1 MQTKESPEE
10 IYSKSVSPILDVQD
24 KPKPAQ
30 WLMLSSQ
37 HLFAMF
43 GATVLVP
50 YLTGL
55 PVSAALIASGIG
67 TLLYILITKGQIPAY
82 LGSSFAFILPIT
94 IALGANSLGEVL
106 TALFFSGVLYIIIG
120 IAIRGFGIDWLMNL
134 LPPVVVGPVIMVIGL
149 GLAPVAV
156 DMAMYTDSGNQEG
169 YSMLYIFVAAVT
181 LIITI
186 CASIFLRGVL
196 SLIPILIGIIG
207 GYITAVLVG
216 IVDFTQIIET
226 SWFMLPDVHLPFVSY
241 NPTWNLGL
249 MVVML
254 PIVFVTVSEH
264 IGHQMVINKIV
275 GRNFFKKPG
284 LHRSLVGDGVST
296 MFSSLI
302 GGPPTTT
309 YGENIGVLAIT
320 RVFSVWVIGG
330 AGVLAVILGFIG
342 KFTAI
347 VQSIP
352 TPVMGGVSIL
362 LFGIIASSGLRM
374 LIDEQ
379 VNLDSK
385 RNLVISSV
393 ILVVGIGKAH
403 LDFTIGNIPFNLEGM
418 ALAAV
423 AGILLNAILPKEVPV
438 SDGQPV
444 VDDTTTD

>member
-1 MQTKESPEE
+1 MAKFEDEIFQRSVEPE
-10 IYSKSVSPILDVQD
+10 LDVHERPRFLQG
-24 KPKPAQ
+24 
-30 WLMLSSQ
+30 LLLSSQ

-50 YLTGL
+50 FLTGL

-94 IALGANSLGEVL
+94 IALGANTLGEVL
-106 TALFFSGVLYIIIG
+106 TALFFSGVLYVLIGLVIRLAGSGWII
-120 IAIRGFGIDWLMNL
+120 RL
-134 LPPVVVGPVIMVIGL
+134 LPPIVVGPVIMVIGL

-169 YSMLYIFVAAVT
+169 YSMTYIAVALIT
-181 LIITI
+181 LTITI
-186 CASIFLRGVL
+186 LASIFLKGVL
-196 SLIPILIGIIG
+196 GLIPILIGIIG
-207 GYITAVLVG
+207 GYIAALMFG
-216 IVDFTQIIET
+216 IVDLELIRDTG
-226 SWFMLPDVHLPFVSY
+226 WFVLPDLYIPY
-241 NPTWNLGL
+241 QDYTPAMNIGL
-249 MVVML
+249 FMVML
-254 PIVFVTVSEH
+254 PIVFVTISEH

-284 LHRSLVGDGVST
+284 LHRSIIGDGVAT
-296 MFSSLI
+296 MFASTI

-320 RVFSVWVIGG
+320 RIFSVWVIGG
-330 AGVLAVILGFIG
+330 AGVLAVILGFVG
-342 KFTAI
+342 KFTAV

-352 TPVMGGVSIL
+352 SPVMGGVSIL

-374 LIDEQ
+374 LVDAKIDFD
-379 VNLDSK
+379 NK
-385 RNLVISSV
+385 RNLVIASV
-393 ILVVGIGKAH
+393 ILVIGIGKAH

-423 AGILLNAILPKEVPV
+423 AGIILNLILPERE
-438 SDGQPV
+438 
-444 VDDTTTD
+444 TN

>member
-1 MQTKESPEE
+1 MMAKFEDEIFQRSVEPE
-10 IYSKSVSPILDVQD
+10 LDVHERPRFLQG
-24 KPKPAQ
+24 
-30 WLMLSSQ
+30 LLLSSQ

-50 YLTGL
+50 FLTGL

-94 IALGANSLGEVL
+94 IALGANTLGEVL
-106 TALFFSGVLYIIIG
+106 TALFFSGVLYVLIGLVIRLAGSGWII
-120 IAIRGFGIDWLMNL
+120 RL
-134 LPPVVVGPVIMVIGL
+134 LPPIVVGPVIMVIGL

-169 YSMLYIFVAAVT
+169 YSMTYIAVALIT
-181 LIITI
+181 LTITI
-186 CASIFLRGVL
+186 LASIFLKGVL
-196 SLIPILIGIIG
+196 GLIPILIGIIG
-207 GYITAVLVG
+207 GYIAALMFG
-216 IVDFTQIIET
+216 IVDLELIRDTG
-226 SWFMLPDVHLPFVSY
+226 WFVLPDLYIPY
-241 NPTWNLGL
+241 QDYTPAMNIGL
-249 MVVML
+249 FMVML
-254 PIVFVTVSEH
+254 PIVFVTISEH

-284 LHRSLVGDGVST
+284 LHRSIIGDGVAT
-296 MFSSLI
+296 MFASTI

-320 RVFSVWVIGG
+320 RIFSVWVIGG
-330 AGVLAVILGFIG
+330 AGVLAVILGFVG
-342 KFTAI
+342 KFTAV

-352 TPVMGGVSIL
+352 SPVMGGVSIL

-374 LIDEQ
+374 LVDAKIDFD
-379 VNLDSK
+379 NK
-385 RNLVISSV
+385 RNLVIASV
-393 ILVVGIGKAH
+393 ILVIGIGKAH

-423 AGILLNAILPKEVPV
+423 AGIILNLILPERE
-438 SDGQPV
+438 
-444 VDDTTTD
+444 TN

>member
-1 MQTKESPEE
+1 MAKFEDEIFKRSVEPE
-10 IYSKSVSPILDVQD
+10 LDVHD
-24 KPKPAQ
+24 RPKFFQ
-30 WLMLSSQ
+30 GLLLSSQ

-50 YLTGL
+50 FLTEL

-82 LGSSFAFILPIT
+82 LGSSFAFIVPIT

-106 TALFFSGVLYIIIG
+106 TALFFSGVLYVVIG
-120 IAIRGFGIDWLMNL
+120 LAIRLAGTGWIIAL
-134 LPPVVVGPVIMVIGL
+134 LPPIVVGPVIMVIGL

-169 YSMLYIFVAAVT
+169 YSMTYITVALIT
-181 LIITI
+181 LAITI
-186 CASIFLRGVL
+186 LASIFLKGVL
-196 SLIPILIGIIG
+196 GLIPILIGIIG
-207 GYITAVLVG
+207 GYISALMFG
-216 IVDFTQIIET
+216 IVDLEMIKSTG
-226 SWFMLPDVHLPFVSY
+226 WFVLPDLYIPY
-241 NPTWNLGL
+241 QDYTPAMNIGL
-249 MVVML
+249 FMVML
-254 PIVFVTVSEH
+254 PIVFVTISEH

-284 LHRSLVGDGVST
+284 LHRSIIGDGVAT
-296 MFSSLI
+296 MFASTI

-320 RVFSVWVIGG
+320 RIFSVWVIGG
-330 AGVLAVILGFIG
+330 AAILAVILGFVG
-342 KFTAI
+342 KFTAV

-352 TPVMGGVSIL
+352 SPVMGGVSIL

-374 LIDEQ
+374 LVDAKIDFD
-379 VNLDSK
+379 NK
-385 RNLVISSV
+385 RNLVIASV
-393 ILVVGIGKAH
+393 ILVIGIGKAH

-423 AGILLNAILPKEVPV
+423 AGIILNLILPKRE
-438 SDGQPV
+438 
-444 VDDTTTD
+444 TD

>member
-1 MQTKESPEE
+1 MAKFEDEIFQRSVKPE
-10 IYSKSVSPILDVQD
+10 LDVHER
-24 KPKPAQ
+24 PKFFQ
-30 WLMLSSQ
+30 GLLLSSQ

-50 YLTGL
+50 FLTGL

-106 TALFFSGVLYIIIG
+106 TALFFSGVLYVIIG
-120 IAIRGFGIDWLMNL
+120 LAIRLAGTGWIITL
-134 LPPVVVGPVIMVIGL
+134 LPPIVVGPVIMVIGL

-169 YSMLYIFVAAVT
+169 YSMIYITVALIT
-181 LIITI
+181 LVITI
-186 CASIFLRGVL
+186 LASIFLKGVL
-196 SLIPILIGIIG
+196 GLIPILIGIIG
-207 GYITAVLVG
+207 GYISALMFG
-216 IVDFTQIIET
+216 IVDLELIKSTG
-226 SWFMLPDVHLPFVSY
+226 WFVLPDLYIPY
-241 NPTWNLGL
+241 QDYTPAMNIGL
-249 MVVML
+249 FMVML
-254 PIVFVTVSEH
+254 PIVFVTISEH

-284 LHRSLVGDGVST
+284 LHRSIIGDGVAT
-296 MFSSLI
+296 MFASTI

-320 RVFSVWVIGG
+320 RIFSVWVIGG
-330 AGVLAVILGFIG
+330 AAILAVILGFVG
-342 KFTAI
+342 KFTAV

-352 TPVMGGVSIL
+352 SPVMGGVSIL
-362 LFGIIASSGLRM
+362 LFGIIAASGLRM
-374 LIDEQ
+374 LVDAKIDFD
-379 VNLDSK
+379 NK
-385 RNLVISSV
+385 RNLVIASV
-393 ILVVGIGKAH
+393 ILVIGIGKAH

-423 AGILLNAILPKEVPV
+423 AGIILNLILPKKE
-438 SDGQPV
+438 
-444 VDDTTTD
+444 TN

>member
-1 MQTKESPEE
+1 MAKFEDEIFKRSVEPE
-10 IYSKSVSPILDVQD
+10 LDVHD
-24 KPKPAQ
+24 RPKFFQ
-30 WLMLSSQ
+30 GLLLSSQ

-50 YLTGL
+50 FLTGL

-106 TALFFSGVLYIIIG
+106 TALFFSGVLYVIIG
-120 IAIRGFGIDWLMNL
+120 LAIRLAGTGWIIAL
-134 LPPVVVGPVIMVIGL
+134 LPPIVVGPVIMVIGL

-169 YSMLYIFVAAVT
+169 YSMTYITVALIT
-181 LIITI
+181 LAITI
-186 CASIFLRGVL
+186 LASIFLKGVL
-196 SLIPILIGIIG
+196 GLIPILIGIIG
-207 GYITAVLVG
+207 GYISALMFG
-216 IVDFTQIIET
+216 IVDLELIKSTG
-226 SWFMLPDVHLPFVSY
+226 WFVLPDLYIPY
-241 NPTWNLGL
+241 QDYTPAMNIGL
-249 MVVML
+249 FMVML
-254 PIVFVTVSEH
+254 PIVFVTISEH

-284 LHRSLVGDGVST
+284 LHRSIIGDGVAT
-296 MFSSLI
+296 MFASTI

-320 RVFSVWVIGG
+320 RIFSVWVIGG
-330 AGVLAVILGFIG
+330 AAVLAVILGFVG
-342 KFTAI
+342 KFTAV

-352 TPVMGGVSIL
+352 SPVMGGVSIL

-374 LIDEQ
+374 LVDAK
-379 VNLDSK
+379 VDFDNK
-385 RNLVISSV
+385 RNLVIASV
-393 ILVVGIGKAH
+393 ILVIGIGKAH

-423 AGILLNAILPKEVPV
+423 AGIILNLILPKRE
-438 SDGQPV
+438 
-444 VDDTTTD
+444 TD

>member
-1 MQTKESPEE
+1 MQDKESTEE
-10 IYSKSVSPILDVQD
+10 IFTKSVEPVLDVHER
-24 KPKPAQ
+24 PKPAQ
-30 WLMLSSQ
+30 WLLLSSQ

-50 YLTGL
+50 FLTGL
-55 PVSAALIASGIG
+55 PISAALIASGVG

-106 TALFFSGVLYIIIG
+106 TALFFSGVLYVIIG
-120 IAIRGFGIDWLMNL
+120 LVIRLFGTDWLMNL

-169 YSMLYIFVAAVT
+169 YSMLYIFVAAMT
-181 LIITI
+181 LTITI

-196 SLIPILIGIIG
+196 SLIPVLIGIVG
-207 GYITAVLVG
+207 GYITAILVG
-216 IVDFTQIIET
+216 IVDFTGIIET
-226 SWFMLPDVHLPFVSY
+226 GWFVTPDVHLPFVSY
-241 NPTWNLGL
+241 DPTWNVGL
-249 MVVML
+249 MIVML

-284 LHRSLVGDGVST
+284 LHRSLIGDGVST
-296 MFSSLI
+296 MFSSII

-320 RVFSVWVIGG
+320 RIFSVWVIGG
-330 AGVLAVILGFIG
+330 AGVLAIILGFIG
-342 KFTAI
+342 KFTAV

-385 RNLVISSV
+385 RNLVIASV
-393 ILVVGIGKAH
+393 ILVIGIGKAH
-403 LDFTIGNIPFNLEGM
+403 LDFTIGDIPFNLEGM

-423 AGILLNAILPKEVPV
+423 AGILLNAILPKEAPV
-438 SDGQPV
+438 RDE
-444 VDDTTTD
+444 

>member
-1 MQTKESPEE
+1 MAKFEDEIFKRSVEPE
-10 IYSKSVSPILDVQD
+10 LDVHD
-24 KPKPAQ
+24 RPKFFQ
-30 WLMLSSQ
+30 GLLLSSQ

-50 YLTGL
+50 FLTGL

-106 TALFFSGVLYIIIG
+106 TALFFSGVLYVVIG
-120 IAIRGFGIDWLMNL
+120 LAIRLAGTGWIIAL
-134 LPPVVVGPVIMVIGL
+134 LPPIVVGPVIMVIGL

-169 YSMLYIFVAAVT
+169 YSMTYITVALIT
-181 LIITI
+181 LAITI
-186 CASIFLRGVL
+186 LASIFLKGVL
-196 SLIPILIGIIG
+196 GLIPILIGIIG
-207 GYITAVLVG
+207 GYISALMFG
-216 IVDFTQIIET
+216 IVDLELIKSTG
-226 SWFMLPDVHLPFVSY
+226 WFVLPDLYIPY
-241 NPTWNLGL
+241 QDYTPAMNIGL
-249 MVVML
+249 FMVML
-254 PIVFVTVSEH
+254 PIVFVTISEH

-284 LHRSLVGDGVST
+284 LHRSIIGDGVAT
-296 MFSSLI
+296 MFASTI

-320 RVFSVWVIGG
+320 RIFSVWVIGG
-330 AGVLAVILGFIG
+330 AAILAVILGFVG
-342 KFTAI
+342 KFTAV

-352 TPVMGGVSIL
+352 SPVMGGVSIL

-374 LIDEQ
+374 LVDAKIDFD
-379 VNLDSK
+379 NK
-385 RNLVISSV
+385 RNLVIASV
-393 ILVVGIGKAH
+393 ILVIGIGKAH

-423 AGILLNAILPKEVPV
+423 AGIILNLILPKRE
-438 SDGQPV
+438 
-444 VDDTTTD
+444 TD

>member
-1 MQTKESPEE
+1 MAKFEDEIFQRSVKPE
-10 IYSKSVSPILDVQD
+10 LDVHER
-24 KPKPAQ
+24 PKFFQ
-30 WLMLSSQ
+30 GLLLSSQ

-50 YLTGL
+50 FLTGL

-106 TALFFSGVLYIIIG
+106 TALFFSGVLYVIIG
-120 IAIRGFGIDWLMNL
+120 LVIRLAGTGWIITL
-134 LPPVVVGPVIMVIGL
+134 LPPIVVGPVIMVIGL

-169 YSMLYIFVAAVT
+169 YSMIYITVALIT
-181 LIITI
+181 LVITI
-186 CASIFLRGVL
+186 LASIFLKGVL
-196 SLIPILIGIIG
+196 GLIPILIGIIG
-207 GYITAVLVG
+207 GYISALMFG
-216 IVDFTQIIET
+216 IVDLELIKSTG
-226 SWFMLPDVHLPFVSY
+226 WFVLPDLYIPY
-241 NPTWNLGL
+241 QDYTPAMNIGL
-249 MVVML
+249 FMVML
-254 PIVFVTVSEH
+254 PIVFVTISEH

-284 LHRSLVGDGVST
+284 LHRSIIGDGVAT
-296 MFSSLI
+296 MFASTI

-320 RVFSVWVIGG
+320 RIFSVWVIGG
-330 AGVLAVILGFIG
+330 AAILAVILGFVG
-342 KFTAI
+342 KFTAV

-352 TPVMGGVSIL
+352 SPVMGGVSIL
-362 LFGIIASSGLRM
+362 LFGIIAASGLRM
-374 LIDEQ
+374 LVDAKIDFD
-379 VNLDSK
+379 NK
-385 RNLVISSV
+385 RNLVIASV
-393 ILVVGIGKAH
+393 ILVIGIGKAH

-423 AGILLNAILPKEVPV
+423 AGIILNLILPKKE
-438 SDGQPV
+438 
-444 VDDTTTD
+444 TN

>member
-1 MQTKESPEE
+1 MAKFEDEIFKRSVEPE
-10 IYSKSVSPILDVQD
+10 LDVHD
-24 KPKPAQ
+24 RPKFFQ
-30 WLMLSSQ
+30 GLLLSSQ

-50 YLTGL
+50 FLTGL

-106 TALFFSGVLYIIIG
+106 TALFFSGVLYVVIG
-120 IAIRGFGIDWLMNL
+120 LAIRLAGTGWIIAL
-134 LPPVVVGPVIMVIGL
+134 LPPIVVGPVIMVIGL

-169 YSMLYIFVAAVT
+169 YSMTYITVALIT
-181 LIITI
+181 LAITI
-186 CASIFLRGVL
+186 LASIFLKGVL
-196 SLIPILIGIIG
+196 GLIPILIGIIG
-207 GYITAVLVG
+207 GYISALMFG
-216 IVDFTQIIET
+216 IVDLEMIKSTG
-226 SWFMLPDVHLPFVSY
+226 WFVLPDLYIPY
-241 NPTWNLGL
+241 QDYTPAMNIGL
-249 MVVML
+249 FMVML
-254 PIVFVTVSEH
+254 PIVFVTISEH

-284 LHRSLVGDGVST
+284 LHRSIIGDGVAT
-296 MFSSLI
+296 MFASTI

-320 RVFSVWVIGG
+320 RIFSVWVIGG
-330 AGVLAVILGFIG
+330 AAILAVILGFVG
-342 KFTAI
+342 KFTAV

-352 TPVMGGVSIL
+352 SPVMGGVSIL

-374 LIDEQ
+374 LVDAK
-379 VNLDSK
+379 VDFDNK
-385 RNLVISSV
+385 RNLVIASV
-393 ILVVGIGKAH
+393 ILVIGIGKAH

-423 AGILLNAILPKEVPV
+423 AGIILNLILPKRE
-438 SDGQPV
+438 
-444 VDDTTTD
+444 TD